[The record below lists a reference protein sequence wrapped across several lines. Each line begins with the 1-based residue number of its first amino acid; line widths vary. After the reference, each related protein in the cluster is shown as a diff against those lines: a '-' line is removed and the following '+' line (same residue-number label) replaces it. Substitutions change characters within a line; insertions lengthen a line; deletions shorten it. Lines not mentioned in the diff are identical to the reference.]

1 MVKLP
6 CSPHTEG
13 VADAVDDTDVEDL
26 LEVTVD
32 EVKGLEYAAD
42 ELETTEEVLVT
53 NLDDDCVEDVEMK
66 LLDWLE
72 AEADAPRAEEVATTE
87 DELNET
93 IELLEKLSAA
103 DEELASVED
112 DPYTTLEATE
122 LKEVR
127 APEAALVAR
136 TDVAKVELAYGTV
149 VEDA

>member
-93 IELLEKLSAA
+93 LSAA
-103 DEELASVED
+103 DEELARVEE
-112 DPYTTLEATE
+112 DPYPTLEATE